1 VGVNYAASKAA
12 VIGLTQTLAK
22 ELGPSGIYAN
32 AIAPGP
38 VLTGIALQSPPEARA
53 MWNAGRVID
62 RDGLP
67 EDVADAAIFLASKR
81 SDWVTGITLDVN
93 GGILIR

>member
-1 VGVNYAASKAA
+1 VGRP
-12 VIGLTQTLAK
+12 IG
-22 ELGPSGIYAN
+22 
-32 AIAPGP
+32 
-38 VLTGIALQSPPEARA
+38 
-53 MWNAGRVID
+53 

-67 EDVADAAIFLASKR
+67 EDVADAAVFLASQR